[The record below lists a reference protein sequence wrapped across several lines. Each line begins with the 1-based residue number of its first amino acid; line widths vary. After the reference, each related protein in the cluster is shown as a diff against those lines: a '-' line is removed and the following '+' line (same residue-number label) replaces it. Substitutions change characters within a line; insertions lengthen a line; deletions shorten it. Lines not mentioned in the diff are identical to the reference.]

1 MKRGYQ
7 SFVNTAGIFSDVME
21 LESGL
26 SGSVSERLIE
36 LVRRVGN
43 SDYGGVDLG
52 GVDVNSLEPELLI
65 RELAWHLFPVE
76 GTAQQVKF
84 RRSRNEE
91 ENQYADVFET
101 GINVFAQANYDEQWR
116 FDHYGLFFGLGT
128 FDSRRKN
135 EKSSLW
141 KPEIRGEIKLLN
153 GDFDSLTV
161 TAQYDGN
168 GTDSTD
174 YMEFIE
180 ALGGRVTKLCVC
192 NKAASEASF
201 FSDLFPNRFVADVSF
216 LEYEVFHKQ
225 RSVPYTKKNVG
236 AYVESELNR
245 LIKIGQIDSEFKPG
259 FKEGRVR
266 SVAFFQTEN
275 PDDSGVFC
283 LRSTA
288 PHAIANDSYRPLAVP
303 RGNVAYLRLTELTDE
318 NFGIAKR
325 FLQTYCFVKA
335 E

>member
-1 MKRGYQ
+1 MG
-7 SFVNTAGIFSDVME
+7 
-21 LESGL
+21 LESNL
-26 SGSVSERLIE
+26 SEAVSERLIE
-36 LVRRVGN
+36 LVRRVGDN
-43 SDYGGVDLG
+43 DYKGVDLG
-52 GVDVNSLEPELLI
+52 DANPESLEPDLLV

-84 RRSRNEE
+84 RRSRNKE
-91 ENQYADVFET
+91 ENQYAYVFET

-128 FDSRRKN
+128 FDSQRKG

-161 TAQYDGN
+161 SARYGN
-168 GTDSTD
+168 DGTDNVD
-174 YMEFIE
+174 YMGFIE
-180 ALGGRVTKLCVC
+180 ALERGVTKLCVC
-192 NKAASEASF
+192 DKAASAAPF
-201 FSDLFPNRFVADVSF
+201 FYDIFPDNFVADVSF
-216 LEYEVFHKQ
+216 WGYNAFHKQ
-225 RSVPYTKKNVG
+225 RRAPFTKKNVD

-245 LIKIGQIDSEFKPG
+245 LIKTRQIDSKFQQG

-288 PHAIANDSYRPLAVP
+288 PRAIANDLYRPLAVP

-318 NFGIAKR
+318 NLEIAKR
-325 FLQTYCFVKA
+325 FLQTYCFAKA